1 MKDRII
7 LLFESWS
14 ISQLADRINA
24 AAAGP
29 GTDEI
34 ELVSAIQSIPDRQTV
49 VQINALMSAVLKG
62 ELGYFDDDYAET
74 INIHIDRIGAKDVLA
89 LTALPVTPPEKI
101 IADILPRV
109 KQHEGVKSKVYL
121 DSQGIPTIGVGFNLS
136 RQDSLQ
142 RISSVGANYQQVK
155 SGKAALTDSQI
166 STLLMQD
173 LKAAYEQAQSLVPNW
188 TSLPDSIK
196 GVLTEMAFN
205 LGKQGLSEF
214 KNFLRYIST
223 YDYAKASAEMLR
235 SSWASQVGNR
245 AQTLSKIVNA
255 A

>member
-1 MKDRII
+1 
-7 LLFESWS
+7 
-14 ISQLADRINA
+14 
-24 AAAGP
+24 
-29 GTDEI
+29 
-34 ELVSAIQSIPDRQTV
+34 
-49 VQINALMSAVLKG
+49 
-62 ELGYFDDDYAET
+62 
-74 INIHIDRIGAKDVLA
+74 
-89 LTALPVTPPEKI
+89 
-101 IADILPRV
+101 
-109 KQHEGVKSKVYL
+109 
-121 DSQGIPTIGVGFNLS
+121 
-136 RQDSLQ
+136 
-142 RISSVGANYQQVK
+142 
-155 SGKAALTDSQI
+155 
-166 STLLMQD
+166 MQD